1 MNEKRREKRQTPTT
15 IEFGRRL
22 RALRTARGMSQHKLA
37 EVAGLDKNWPT
48 EAERGYI
55 NPTLETLEKLALALD
70 VDVAEL
76 IADTLPPE

>member
-1 MNEKRREKRQTPTT
+1 
-15 IEFGRRL
+15 
-22 RALRTARGMSQHKLA
+22 MSKHELA

-76 IADTLPPE
+76 IADSLPSE